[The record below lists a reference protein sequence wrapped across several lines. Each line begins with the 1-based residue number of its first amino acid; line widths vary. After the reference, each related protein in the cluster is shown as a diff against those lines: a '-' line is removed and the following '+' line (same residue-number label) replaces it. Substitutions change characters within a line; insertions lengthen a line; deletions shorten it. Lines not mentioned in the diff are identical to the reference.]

1 MAPRRDFQRGSV
13 QSRRAVSAQGRQGY
27 IEGQLQTRKW
37 TDQSGAEKYST
48 EIVLN
53 GYGAVL
59 TMLDGP
65 QSGGDKQGAAKPS
78 YGDVKGGTKPKGA
91 GPLANDMN
99 DDIPFAP
106 EWR

>member
-1 MAPRRDFQRGSV
+1 MIFNEGLCKVAEQYVRKGAKV
-13 QSRRAVSAQGRQGY
+13 Y

-78 YGDVKGGTKPKGA
+78 YGDVKGKAKPA
-91 GPLANDMN
+91 
-99 DDIPFAP
+99 
-106 EWR
+106 RRRSR